1 MVLILF
7 PFFILKKGKT
17 SKTPSKYTYSLNFT
31 FFFKK
36 KKGLGHS
43 QPGIFLS
50 FSLFLNGIQDLL
62 IFQF

>member
-36 KKGLGHS
+36 KGQGHS
-43 QPGIFLS
+43 RPGIFLS